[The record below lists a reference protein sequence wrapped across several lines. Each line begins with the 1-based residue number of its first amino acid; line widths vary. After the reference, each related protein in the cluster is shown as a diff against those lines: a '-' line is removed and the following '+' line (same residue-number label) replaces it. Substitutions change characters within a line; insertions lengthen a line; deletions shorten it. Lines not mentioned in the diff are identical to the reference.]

1 MEPAV
6 SPTLLSVLECR
17 RICMSAG
24 RCTRIFGGAGGCAR
38 GSLEC
43 RGCCTAVH
51 TCSGCGARPGD
62 ATCQQRPENYNSQ
75 QPLRG
80 GPLPGCAERGS
91 GGRERL
97 GAMERSC
104 GMDTSG
110 PGSAAEEEEEKAPE
124 QRPRTR
130 SNPEGAE
137 DRALSAQ
144 SSVGNRSEGEGE
156 AASSEDSPQGTA
168 APDGTAW
175 PGPAHPPPEVQ
186 VKTPRVN
193 CPEKVIICLDLAEEM
208 ALPKLE
214 SFNGS
219 KTNALNISQKM
230 IEMFVRTKHKI
241 DKSHEFALVVVN
253 NDATW
258 LSGFTS
264 DPREVCSCLY
274 DLETVVCKSFNLDG
288 LFNLIQQKIEL
299 PVTDNV
305 QTIPPPY
312 VVRTILVLGRPGCQ
326 PQFSVSEQMKKML
339 QCPYFFFDVVY
350 IHNGAEEKEDETSW
364 KELYAFF
371 GSLDTKGTNYR
382 YEVTLTG
389 PAVELHNCMAKLL
402 AHPLQRPFQSHAA
415 YSLLEGDEPPE
426 VEATV

>member
-1 MEPAV
+1 
-6 SPTLLSVLECR
+6 
-17 RICMSAG
+17 
-24 RCTRIFGGAGGCAR
+24 
-38 GSLEC
+38 
-43 RGCCTAVH
+43 
-51 TCSGCGARPGD
+51 
-62 ATCQQRPENYNSQ
+62 
-75 QPLRG
+75 
-80 GPLPGCAERGS
+80 
-91 GGRERL
+91 
-97 GAMERSC
+97 
-104 GMDTSG
+104 MDTPE
-110 PGSAAEEEEEKAPE
+110 PGSAAEEEEEKAAE

-144 SSVGNRSEGEGE
+144 ASVGNRSEGEGE
-156 AASSEDSPQGTA
+156 AASADESPPGA
-168 APDGTAW
+168 VAPDGQAW
-175 PGPAHPPPEVQ
+175 PGAAHPAEVQ

-193 CPEKVIICLDLAEEM
+193 CPEKVIICLDLSEEM
-208 ALPKLE
+208 SLPKLE

-241 DKSHEFALVVVN
+241 DKSHEFALLVVN

-274 DLETVVCKSFNLDG
+274 DLETVVCNHIPVPSEL
-288 LFNLIQQKIEL
+288 LLRRSQQKIEL
-299 PVTDNV
+299 PVTENV

-312 VVRTILVLGRPGCQ
+312 VVRTILVFSRPACP
-326 PQFSVSEQMKKML
+326 PQFSATEHMKKML

-350 IHNGAEEKEDETSW
+350 IHNGAEDKDEETSW
-364 KELYAFF
+364 KEMYAFF
-371 GSLDTKGTNYR
+371 SSLDTKGTNYK
-382 YEVTLTG
+382 YEVSLTG

-415 YSLLEGDEPPE
+415 YSLLEEDPVAES
-426 VEATV
+426 EATV